1 MYLCNSCNSFFE
13 EPTVEGGCSER
24 LGYEVAEYC
33 SHCNSVDFRKVTS
46 NGERLV
52 INREML
58 DTNVDLLNQVGKI
71 TMTDYQ
77 SDPEASMEDMLASAL
92 EDLLRYYD
100 DLSDEFEGFKQ
111 NVEEN
116 YTRPSRK
123 EEIGYNMNW

>member
-24 LGYEVAEYC
+24 LGYEIVDFCPYC
-33 SHCNSVDFRKVTS
+33 HSVDFEKMRS
-46 NGERLV
+46 LNS
-52 INREML
+52 EMFE
-58 DTNVDLLNQVGKI
+58 TNIDLLKTIGKI

-77 SDPEASMEDMLASAL
+77 SDPEASMEDMLGSAL
-92 EDLLRYYD
+92 EELLRYYD
-100 DLSDEFEGFKQ
+100 DLSDEFEDFKH